1 MGGGQDHSADR
12 GTAEPRLP
20 GTRTGELGK
29 NEAVDERAARRPVY
43 VLEPGRSP
51 PDGDFA
57 TATLF
62 PTAVIDGG
70 SRGTFQPPQGLAL
83 ARRTQLG
90 WDALVI
96 AAGVVV

>member
-12 GTAEPRLP
+12 GAEAARDSN
-20 GTRTGELGK
+20 GELGK

-70 SRGTFQPPQGLAL
+70 RAGLFSRRGLAL